1 MVARRLKPSRATAV
15 LKSNLIRSI
24 EFGSDGS
31 TTFETGLILRL
42 QHNMYATLPGAYQE
56 IHLLECTVKHNK
68 ALEPPPPPILK
79 TRNQISRVWYLR
91 NMSQTNVISVFLI
104 MSV

>member
-1 MVARRLKPSRATAV
+1 M

-24 EFGSDGS
+24 EFGSEGS
-31 TTFETGLILRL
+31 TTFETGLILCL

-68 ALEPPPPPILK
+68 ALEPPHFKNKKSNKPRVVFEKHVTNKRHFSFFNNVCMMLVPFTFLK
-79 TRNQISRVWYLR
+79 SEIV
-91 NMSQTNVISVFLI
+91 
-104 MSV
+104 